1 MNLMFNRILLATDGS
16 NNSLRA
22 ADQAIK
28 LASTSNGA
36 IIEIVYVV
44 DFETAKRDTLKYMDS
59 VTIEQERKK
68 RIQLTE
74 GKIEAAGV
82 KSKSTILHGDPGQT
96 VVSYANDHSFDV
108 VVIGSRGLNSLQEMV
123 LGSVSHKVAKSAQ
136 CPVMIVK

>member
-1 MNLMFNRILLATDGS
+1 MFNRILLATDGS

-28 LASTSNGA
+28 LASTSNDA